1 MVGLVRGIQ
10 GLRGTVRVEVL
21 SDRPER
27 FEPDSVLFRE
37 GDTAELTVTWRSVD
51 GPGLL
56 VRFKEIRSHDQAVAL
71 QDVYLEAEAGPMP
84 LADDAVWWHE
94 LQGVPVA
101 TAEGEALGTVDDVFR
116 SGGGEVLVVTGG
128 RRGEVLVPVVS
139 GIVID
144 FAPRDGRIVVDGEAL
159 GLGPD
164 RVRRPRGRRSS
175 RGTPGGHGAPR
186 TTTDP
191 TPTAHAKP
199 DGDLAPPTDP
209 PVTDEAAG

>member
-1 MVGLVRGIQ
+1 M
-10 GLRGTVRVEVL
+10 

-27 FEPDSVLFRE
+27 FEPGSVLFRE
-37 GDTAELTVTWRSVD
+37 GDTSSLTVTWRSVD

-56 VRFKEIRSHDQAVAL
+56 VRFKEIRTHEQAVAL
-71 QDVYLEAEAGPMP
+71 QDIYLEAEAGPTP
-84 LADDAVWWHE
+84 LAGDAVWWHE

-101 TAEGEALGTVDDVFR
+101 TTDGEALGTVEDVFR

-139 GIVID
+139 AIVID

-159 GLGPD
+159 GLGPE

-175 RGTPGGHGAPR
+175 RGAPGGHGAPR
-186 TTTDP
+186 PTMEPIRLRGHRAVRRPRATD
-191 TPTAHAKP
+191 
-199 DGDLAPPTDP
+199 
-209 PVTDEAAG
+209 

>member
-27 FEPDSVLFRE
+27 FEPGSVLFRE
-37 GDTAELTVTWRSVD
+37 GDTSSLTVTWRSVD

-56 VRFKEIRSHDQAVAL
+56 VRFKEVGTHEQAVAL
-71 QDVYLEAEAGPMP
+71 QDVYLEAEAGPTP
-84 LADDAVWWHE
+84 LAGDAVWWHE

-101 TAEGEALGTVDDVFR
+101 TADGEALGTVEDVFR

-139 GIVID
+139 AIVVD

-159 GLGPD
+159 GLGPE

-175 RGTPGGHGAPR
+175 RGAPGGHGTPR
-186 TTTDP
+186 PTMERIASADTKPSGDP
-191 TPTAHAKP
+191 
-199 DGDLAPPTDP
+199 APPTDP
-209 PVTDEAAG
+209 SDADGAAG

>member
-27 FEPDSVLFRE
+27 FEPGSVLFRE
-37 GDTAELTVTWRSVD
+37 GDTSSLTVTWRSVD

-56 VRFKEIRSHDQAVAL
+56 VRFKEIRTHEHAVAL
-71 QDVYLEAEAGPMP
+71 QDVYLEAEASPTS
-84 LADDAVWWHE
+84 LAGDAVWWHE

-101 TAEGEALGTVDDVFR
+101 TTDGEALGTVEDVFR

-139 GIVID
+139 AIVVD

-159 GLGPD
+159 GLGPE

-175 RGTPGGHGAPR
+175 RGAPGGHGAPR
-186 TTTDP
+186 PTMEPIPSADTQPPGDP
-191 TPTAHAKP
+191 
-199 DGDLAPPTDP
+199 APPIDP
-209 PVTDEAAG
+209 PDADRAAG